1 MKVFLAGASGA
12 IGTPLLTRLVDAGH
26 DVTALARTTER
37 AQQLRAAG
45 ASAAIADALD
55 AEALRAAVLSAEPEV
70 VVNQL
75 TALPATIR
83 PRHYAADLAATNLL
97 RREAYPVIARA
108 AAEAGARRVI
118 SQSVAFMLDPSGPAV
133 ADESAPMYRNPPK
146 STREAIESMKVL
158 EDATLQT
165 PGIEGLVLR
174 YGFFYGA
181 GQLAP
186 GGSMAE
192 DVRKRR
198 LPVVASGD
206 GRFSFIH
213 VEDAADATILALD
226 HGAPG
231 IYNVADDE
239 PAPQREWVP
248 GLAQIMGAGAP
259 RHVPLWLAK
268 LVAGPMALGA
278 VSLRGADNTKART
291 AFGWAP
297 TRPTWREGFAEVFG

>member
-1 MKVFLAGASGA
+1 MKVFLAGASGV
-12 IGTPLLTRLVDAGH
+12 IGAPLLERLLTAGH
-26 DVTALARTTER
+26 EVTALARTPER
-37 AQQLRAAG
+37 ARQLSQTG
-45 ASAAIADALD
+45 ATPAIADALD
-55 AEALRAAVLSAEPEV
+55 AQALRSAITGARPEV

-83 PRHYAADLAATNLL
+83 PRHYATDLAATNRL
-97 RREAYPVIARA
+97 RREAYPVVARA
-108 AAEAGARRVI
+108 AADAGARRVI
-118 SQSVAFMLDPSGPAV
+118 SQSVAFMLDPSGPPV
-133 ADESAPMYRNPPK
+133 QDESAPLHREPPK

-158 EDATLQT
+158 EDATLTT

-192 DVRKRR
+192 DVRRRR
-198 LPVVASGD
+198 LPIVGSGE

-213 VEDAADATILALD
+213 VDDAAAATVLALD
-226 HGAPG
+226 RGAPG
-231 IYNVADDE
+231 IYNVTDDA

-248 GLAQIMGAGAP
+248 GLAAIMGARAP
-259 RHVPLWLAK
+259 RHVPVWIAK

-278 VSLRGADNTKART
+278 VSLRGGDNAKARRELAWT
-291 AFGWAP
+291 PA
-297 TRPTWREGFAEVFG
+297 RPSWREGFAEVFG

>member
-12 IGTPLLTRLVDAGH
+12 IGAPLLERLIAAGH
-26 DVTALARTTER
+26 DVTALARSHER
-37 AQQLRAAG
+37 AQQLSAAG
-45 ASAAIADALD
+45 ATPAIADAFD
-55 AEALRAAVLSAEPEV
+55 APALRSALLAAEPEV

-75 TALPATIR
+75 TALPAAIR
-83 PRHYAADLAATNLL
+83 PRRYAQDLAATNRL

-118 SQSVAFMLDPSGPAV
+118 AQSVAFMLDPSGPAV
-133 ADESAPMYRNPPK
+133 QDESAPLYREPPR
-146 STREAIESMKVL
+146 SSVEAVAAMEVL
-158 EDATLQT
+158 EDATLNT

-192 DVRKRR
+192 DVRRRR
-198 LPVVASGD
+198 LPVVGSGE
-206 GRFSFIH
+206 GRFSFVH
-213 VEDAADATILALD
+213 VGDAADATMLALD

-231 IYNVADDE
+231 IYNVTDDE
-239 PAPQREWVP
+239 PVRQREWVP
-248 GLAQIMGAGAP
+248 GLAAILGVKAP

-268 LVAGPMALGA
+268 IAAGPMALGA
-278 VSLRGADNTKART
+278 VSLRGADNAKARRELQWT
-291 AFGWAP
+291 PA
-297 TRPTWREGFAEVFG
+297 RPTWREGFAEVFG

>member
-1 MKVFLAGASGA
+1 MKVFLAGASGV
-12 IGTPLLTRLVDAGH
+12 IGARLLPRLLGAGH
-26 DVTALARTTER
+26 EVVALARSQAR
-37 AQQLRAAG
+37 AESLRAAG
-45 ASAAIADALD
+45 AEPVVADALD
-55 AEALRAAVLSAEPEV
+55 EAALRAAIVGARPDV

-83 PRHYAADLAATNLL
+83 PRHYAADLAATTEL
-97 RREAYPVIARA
+97 RRRAYPVVPRA

-118 SQSVAFMLDPSGPAV
+118 SQSVSFMLEPEGPWV
-133 ADESAPMYRNPPK
+133 LDETAPLMRTPPA
-146 STREAIESMKVL
+146 STREAVESMRTL
-158 EDATLQT
+158 EDATLTT
-165 PGIEGLVLR
+165 PGVEGVVLR

-192 DVRKRR
+192 DVRRRR
-198 LPVVASGD
+198 LPIVASGD

-213 VEDAADATILALD
+213 VDDAAAATVLALD
-226 HGAPG
+226 RGAPG
-231 IYNVADDE
+231 IYNITDDA

-248 GLAQIMGAGAP
+248 GLAAIMGAGAP

-278 VSLRGADNTKART
+278 VSMRGASNAKARA

-297 TRPTWREGFAEVFG
+297 ERPTWREGFAEVFG